1 MTKSWRM
8 RKTHWFILSL
18 VMILNFAQTAT
29 ATTEPP
35 DRSIFDLWNYQEV
48 IDIKLTFNLE
58 KVFNDRRGEETY
70 PAEINFEDAAG
81 NPQSWDLKISTRGNF
96 RRQKCNEIP
105 PLKLNFK
112 KGDLRDAGLA
122 DFDDFKLV
130 THCLDDYQLAKELL
144 LKEYLT
150 YRMFNQLTDISYRVQ
165 LVNITYLDADSGL
178 RKRQMGFLI
187 EDTAQLRARIGAD
200 KIEKMR
206 IVEQEKY
213 QEDYSKLV
221 ALFQYMI
228 GNSDWGITHSKNIK
242 YIEKEGKILPVP
254 YDFDFAG
261 LVNAPYMVPASHF
274 GLTTR
279 FDRVYLGFEQ
289 SESELKKAMELF
301 QDRREALYETVQ
313 EMKKL
318 KRSARE
324 EMIAYLD
331 TFYENTEGI
340 VFTEKW
346 F

>member
-1 MTKSWRM
+1 MTKSWKM
-8 RKTHWFILSL
+8 KKTHWFIVSL
-18 VMILNFAQTAT
+18 VMILNFAQAAT
-29 ATTEPP
+29 INSEPKES
-35 DRSIFDLWNYQEV
+35 SIFDLWNYQEV
-48 IDIKLTFNLE
+48 IDMKLTFNLAE
-58 KVFNDRRGEETY
+58 VFNDRRGEEKY
-70 PAEINFEDAAG
+70 PAEINFKDAAG
-81 NPQSWDLKISTRGNF
+81 NNQSWDLKISTRGNF
-96 RRQKCNEIP
+96 RRQKCNETP

-165 LVNITYLDADSGL
+165 LVNITYVDAESGF
-178 RKRQMGFLI
+178 RKKQMGFLI

-242 YIEKEGKILPVP
+242 YVEKEGKVLPVP

-261 LVNAPYMVPASHF
+261 LVNAPYMVPATHY

-289 SESELKKAMELF
+289 SESELRKVMELF
-301 QDRREALYETVQ
+301 QDRREVLYETVQ

-324 EMIAYLD
+324 EMVAYLD
-331 TFYENTEGI
+331 TFYESSEEI
-340 VFTEKW
+340 VFSEKW
-346 F
+346 Y

>member
-1 MTKSWRM
+1 MTKSWKM
-8 RKTHWFILSL
+8 RKTHCFILTV
-18 VMILNFAQTAT
+18 VMILNFAQAASAMTGPQ
-29 ATTEPP
+29 E
-35 DRSIFDLWNYQEV
+35 RSIFDLWNYQEV
-48 IDIKLTFNLE
+48 IDIKLTFNLD
-58 KVFNDRRGEETY
+58 KVFNDRRGEEKY
-70 PAEINFEDAAG
+70 PAEISFKDASG
-81 NPQSWDLKISTRGNF
+81 TKQDWDLKISTRGNF

-112 KGDLRDAGLA
+112 KGDLRDAGLT

-130 THCLDDYQLAKELL
+130 THCIDDYHLAKELL

-150 YRMFNQLTDISYRVQ
+150 YRMFNQLSDISYRVQ
-165 LVNITYLDADSGL
+165 LVNITYLDTSSGL
-178 RKRQMGFLI
+178 RKKQMGFLI
-187 EDTAQLRARIGAD
+187 EDTAQLRDRIGAD

-206 IVEQEKY
+206 IVEQERY
-213 QEDYSKLV
+213 QEEYSKLV
-221 ALFQYMI
+221 SLFQYMI

-242 YIEKEGKILPVP
+242 YVEKDGKILPVP

-261 LVNAPYMVPASHF
+261 LVNAPYMVPASQF

-289 SESELKKAMELF
+289 SESELKKAISLF
-301 QDRREALYETVQ
+301 QERKEALYSTVQ

-324 EMIAYLD
+324 DMIAYLD
-331 TFYENTEGI
+331 TFYENVEEI

-346 F
+346 Y